1 MAILRG
7 LQIGDFGGFC
17 AGASRSTL
25 QRRISPVKWSLN
37 QRELLMLQRQAGEE
51 LRESQRLLRELTI
64 ENDRLS
70 SEITQLRA
78 EVERNAELR
87 HEYGRIV
94 GEKEDLERRFN
105 AEPRQKIV
113 ADRDRYRL
121 ERDELQRRVNLA
133 GVNST
138 SALAALEAEA
148 TAEIERLRAQ
158 ITTLQREVVE
168 CNAAREELGEQSRLM
183 AMQLQEAGGALA
195 ASRTDGAGLRGRI
208 EVLQAEK
215 RALIAELR
223 GNARRHPGG
232 RPLIPLRGNDLPLVI
247 ADWKARRDD
256 REPATL
262 WRFMED
268 QPRDAPK
275 FFLLCGPQWASIART
290 LRRQWAESKDVR
302 AAREPEERGL
312 VRRLCYL
319 RTAKEEEINAVRLS
333 VGDTDP
339 ERLFRQIEAVRGRR
353 EQEIDSARD
362 ALESYRVQTVA
373 AARYNLG
380 GLRYTACYRDVM
392 ASVSGMGGY
401 WSGKCYE
408 LIGFPSDETVRGFR
422 HDAAESRGLTGFF
435 YDGTREHVKQLLDR
449 FWLPDSKVILLA
461 SDAKML
467 QVGGAVKRDGEVL
480 GTVKP
485 YRIPRDEAE
494 E

>member
-1 MAILRG
+1 M
-7 LQIGDFGGFC
+7 
-17 AGASRSTL
+17 
-25 QRRISPVKWSLN
+25 
-37 QRELLMLQRQAGEE
+37 ELLMLQRQAGEE
-51 LRESQRLLRELTI
+51 LRESQRLLRELTT

-105 AEPRQKIV
+105 AESRQKIV
-113 ADRDRYRL
+113 GDRDRYRL

-133 GVNST
+133 DVNST

-148 TAEIERLRAQ
+148 TAEIER
-158 ITTLQREVVE
+158 LQREVVE

-232 RPLIPLRGNDLPLVI
+232 RPLRGNDLSVVI
-247 ADWKARRDD
+247 ADWKVRRDD
-256 REPATL
+256 REPATM

-268 QPRDAPK
+268 PPRDAPK

-312 VRRLCYL
+312 VRSLCYL
-319 RTAKEEEINAVRLS
+319 QMAMEEEINAVRLS
-333 VGDTDP
+333 VGDVDP
-339 ERLFRQIEAVRGRR
+339 DGLLRQIEAIRGRR
-353 EQEIDSARD
+353 EQEIDSARN

-373 AARYNLG
+373 AARYSLG
-380 GLRYTACYRDVM
+380 GLRYTACYRDLM
-392 ASVSGMGGY
+392 ALTSVMGGY
-401 WSGKCYE
+401 WSGIC
-408 LIGFPSDETVRGFR
+408 
-422 HDAAESRGLTGFF
+422 H
-435 YDGTREHVKQLLDR
+435 
-449 FWLPDSKVILLA
+449 
-461 SDAKML
+461 
-467 QVGGAVKRDGEVL
+467 
-480 GTVKP
+480 
-485 YRIPRDEAE
+485 
-494 E
+494 